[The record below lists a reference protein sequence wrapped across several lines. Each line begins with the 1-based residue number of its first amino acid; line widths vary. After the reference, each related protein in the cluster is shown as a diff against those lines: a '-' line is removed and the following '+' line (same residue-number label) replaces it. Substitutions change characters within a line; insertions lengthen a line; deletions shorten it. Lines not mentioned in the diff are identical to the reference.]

1 MAGQEHVGSGDTKA
15 EVGLRARAG
24 RTEKG
29 PQLRLRGAWICPL
42 DSRGPQGFQAGRS
55 HESEGEYKNQE
66 VEAKRQN
73 AGEKRNAEE
82 VL

>member
-1 MAGQEHVGSGDTKA
+1 MWGQDTRA
-15 EVGLRARAG
+15 EVGLRALAG

-42 DSRGPQGFQAGRS
+42 DSRGPQQAGKS
-55 HESEGEYKNQE
+55 HESEGEYRNQE
-66 VEAKRQN
+66 VEANRQN
-73 AGEKRNAEE
+73 AEEKRNAEE